1 MPVCAKTQPTPPHH
15 QDPSLQRS
23 VALRKPLPLGAVVE
37 CRPARL
43 PAGIEHEKYDILTL
57 ISKLEMLGFE
67 PCASDHFL
75 AVPQLELPALPP
87 CRCDSYSDERI
98 KTPEDIEEAKKKRW
112 TMCARATL
120 DYDGSRATH
129 HAELTCYAPHAEY
142 PTVGHDDGGGLT
154 FDGCRSDMLAC
165 EEGYGL
171 I

>member
-87 CRCDSYSDERI
+87 LPLRQLQRRAHQDARGHRGGQ
-98 KTPEDIEEAKKKRW
+98 EE
-112 TMCARATL
+112 
-120 DYDGSRATH
+120 
-129 HAELTCYAPHAEY
+129 
-142 PTVGHDDGGGLT
+142 
-154 FDGCRSDMLAC
+154 
-165 EEGYGL
+165 
-171 I
+171 